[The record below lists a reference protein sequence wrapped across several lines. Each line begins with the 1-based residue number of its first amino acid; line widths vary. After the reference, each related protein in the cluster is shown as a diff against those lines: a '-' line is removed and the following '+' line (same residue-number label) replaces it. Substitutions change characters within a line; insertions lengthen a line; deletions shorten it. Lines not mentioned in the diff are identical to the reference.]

1 MALSRQCNVL
11 MFSSCSPEK
20 RIRKRGIW
28 GDGPVDDA
36 ESSSKVPR
44 ERTPSRSMRK
54 VWVTPTI
61 EEAEATEV
69 TAKTAANAETTFSKN
84 GS

>member
-1 MALSRQCNVL
+1 MDAR
-11 MFSSCSPEK
+11 SPEK
-20 RIRKRGIW
+20 VLGENAE
-28 GDGPVDDA
+28 GPR
-36 ESSSKVPR
+36 PR
-44 ERTPSRSMRK
+44 R

-61 EEAEATEV
+61 EEADANEA